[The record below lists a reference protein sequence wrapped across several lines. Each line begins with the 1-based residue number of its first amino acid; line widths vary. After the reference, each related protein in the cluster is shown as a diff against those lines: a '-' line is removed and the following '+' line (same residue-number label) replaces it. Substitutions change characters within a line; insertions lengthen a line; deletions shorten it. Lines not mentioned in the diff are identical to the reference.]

1 MKEFLI
7 RHKKVALFFSGGK
20 DSIACLELCKPYLDR
35 IVVIW
40 VNTGSNL
47 PEVEECVTKV
57 AIEVPNFVEIPSNQ
71 AWSIEVNGYPADVVP
86 VNFTKLGQCFTKPQ
100 DIMLRSYLECCNEN
114 IWSPAYAKVQEMGI
128 TGVIRGQRSDE
139 GHKSPLNSGEVVDGI
154 EYFFPLQDWSNED
167 VNDYLIEQ
175 GVELTERLRMRS
187 HTSLD
192 CWNCTAFT
200 DNSVERMEYMKKHH
214 PVKHESV
221 VKLLQRIDNAV
232 MSEMLGIK
240 QILRT

>member
-1 MKEFLI
+1 MEEFLS
-7 RHKKVALFFSGGK
+7 RHKKVALMFSGGK
-20 DSIACLELCKPYLDR
+20 DSIACLELFKPYLDK
-35 IVVIW
+35 IAVIW

-57 AIEVPNFVEIPSNQ
+57 ALEVPNFVEIPTNQ
-71 AWSIEVNGYPADVVP
+71 AWSVEVNGYPADVVP
-86 VNFTKLGQCFTKPQ
+86 VNFTKLGQCFTNTK
-100 DIMLRSYLECCNEN
+100 DIVLRSYLECCNEN
-114 IWSPAYAKVQEMGI
+114 IWSPAYARVQELGV

-139 GHKSPLNSGEVVDGI
+139 GHKAPLNSGEVVDGI

-167 VNDYLIEQ
+167 VNNYLVKQ
-175 GVELTERLRMRS
+175 GVEMTERLMMRS

-200 DNSVERMEYMKKHH
+200 ENSVERMEYMKKYH
-214 PVKHESV
+214 PVKHQSV

-232 MSEMLGIK
+232 MSELLGIK
-240 QILRT
+240 HILGK

>member
-20 DSIACLELCKPYLDR
+20 DSIACLELLRPYLDR
-35 IVVIW
+35 IAVIW
-40 VNTGSNL
+40 VNTGSNF

-57 AIEVPNFVEIPSNQ
+57 ALEVPNFIEIPTNQ
-71 AWSIEVNGYPADVVP
+71 AWSIEIHGYPADVVP
-86 VNFTKLGQCFTKPQ
+86 VNFTKLGQDVTNPK
-100 DIMLRSYLECCNEN
+100 DIMFRSYLECCNEN
-114 IWSPAYAKVQEMGI
+114 LWSPAYAKVKELGI
-128 TGVIRGQRSDE
+128 TGVIRGQRADE
-139 GHKSPLNSGEVVDGI
+139 GHRAPIKSGYVADGI

-167 VNDYLIEQ
+167 VNKYLEKQ
-175 GVELTERLRMRS
+175 GVEMTERLMMRS

-200 DNSVERMEYMKKHH
+200 ENSVERMEYMKKHH
-214 PVKHESV
+214 PVKHQSV

-232 MSEMLGIK
+232 MSELLGIK
-240 QILRT
+240 HILGK

>member
-7 RHKKVALFFSGGK
+7 RHKKIGLFFSGGK
-20 DSIACLELCKPYLDR
+20 DSLACLELCKPYLDR

-47 PEVEECVTKV
+47 FEVEECVTKV
-57 AIEVPNFVEIPSNQ
+57 ALEVPNFVEIPTNQ
-71 AWSIEVNGYPADVVP
+71 AWSIEKNGYPADVVP
-86 VNFTKLGQCFTKPQ
+86 INFTKLGQCFTKPQ

-114 IWSPAYAKVQEMGI
+114 IWSPAYAKVQELGI

-139 GHKSPLNSGEVVDGI
+139 GHRAPIKSGYVADGI

-167 VNDYLIEQ
+167 VNNYLIKQ
-175 GVELTERLRMRS
+175 GVEMTERLMMRS

-200 DNSVERMEYMKKHH
+200 DNSVERMEYMKKYH
-214 PVKHESV
+214 PVKHQAV
-221 VKLLQRIDNAV
+221 AKLLQRIDNAV

-240 QILRT
+240 QILRN

>member
-20 DSIACLELCKPYLDR
+20 DSLACLELCKPYLDR

-40 VNTGSNL
+40 VNTGSNF

-57 AIEVPNFVEIPSNQ
+57 ALEVPNFVEIPTNQ
-71 AWSIEVNGYPADVVP
+71 AWSVEVSGYPADVVP
-86 VNFTKLGQCFTKPQ
+86 VSFTKLGQCFTSTKE
-100 DIMLRSYLECCNEN
+100 IMLKSYLECCNEN
-114 IWSPAYAKVQEMGI
+114 IWTPAYMKVQELGI

-139 GHKSPLNSGEVVDGI
+139 SHRSPLNSGEVVDGI

-167 VNDYLIEQ
+167 VDDYLVKQ
-175 GVELTERLRMRS
+175 GVKLTERLRMRS

-200 DNSVERMEYMKKHH
+200 ENSVERMEYMKKYH
-214 PVKHESV
+214 PVKHQSV

>member
-20 DSIACLELCKPYLDR
+20 DSLACLELCKPYLDR

-40 VNTGSNL
+40 VNTGSNF

-57 AIEVPNFVEIPSNQ
+57 ALEVPNFVEIPTNQ
-71 AWSIEVNGYPADVVP
+71 AWSIEIHGYPADVVP
-86 VNFTKLGQCFTKPQ
+86 VNFTKLGQDVTKPQ

-114 IWSPAYAKVQEMGI
+114 LWSPAYAKVKELGI
-128 TGVIRGQRSDE
+128 TGVIRGQRNDE
-139 GHKSPLNSGEVVDGI
+139 NHRAPIRSGHVADGI

-167 VNDYLIEQ
+167 VNDYLVKQ

-200 DNSVERMEYMKKHH
+200 ENSVERMEYMKKYH
-214 PVKHESV
+214 PVKHQSV

>member
-57 AIEVPNFVEIPSNQ
+57 ALEVPNFVEIPTNQ
-71 AWSIEVNGYPADVVP
+71 AWSVEVHGYPSDVVP
-86 VNFTKLGQCFTKPQ
+86 VNFTKLGQDVTNTK

-114 IWSPAYAKVQEMGI
+114 LWSPAYTRVKELGI

-139 GHKSPLNSGEVVDGI
+139 GHRAPIKSGHVADGI
-154 EYFFPLQDWSNED
+154 EYFFPLQDWSNEE
-167 VNDYLIEQ
+167 VNDYLIKR
-175 GVELTERLRMRS
+175 GVEMTERLMMRS

-200 DNSVERMEYMKKHH
+200 ENSVERMEYMKKYH
-214 PVKHESV
+214 PVKHQSV

-240 QILRT
+240 HILRT

>member
-20 DSIACLELCKPYLDR
+20 DSLACLELCKPYLDR

-40 VNTGSNL
+40 VNTGSNF

-57 AIEVPNFVEIPSNQ
+57 ALEVPNFVEIPTNQ
-71 AWSIEVNGYPADVVP
+71 AWSVEINGYPSDVVP
-86 VNFTKLGQCFTKPQ
+86 VNFTKLGQDVTTQK

-114 IWSPAYAKVQEMGI
+114 LWSPAYAKVKELGI
-128 TGVIRGQRSDE
+128 TGVIRGQRADE
-139 GHKSPLNSGEVVDGI
+139 GHRAPIKSGYVADGI

-167 VNDYLIEQ
+167 VNDYLVKK
-175 GVELTERLRMRS
+175 GVEMTERLMMRS

-200 DNSVERMEYMKKHH
+200 ENSVERMEYMKKYH
-214 PVKHESV
+214 PVKHQSV
-221 VKLLQRIDNAV
+221 VKLLQKIDNAV

-240 QILRT
+240 HILRT

>member
-20 DSIACLELCKPYLDR
+20 DSLACLELCKPYLDR

-40 VNTGSNL
+40 VNTGSNF

-57 AIEVPNFVEIPSNQ
+57 AIEVPNFVEIPTNQ
-71 AWSIEVNGYPADVVP
+71 AWSVETNGYPADVVP
-86 VNFTKLGQCFTKPQ
+86 VNFTKLGQDVTGFK

-114 IWSPAYAKVQEMGI
+114 LWSPAYAKVKELGI
-128 TGVIRGQRSDE
+128 TGVIRGQRNDE
-139 GHKSPLNSGEVVDGI
+139 GHRAPIKSGHVADGI
-154 EYFFPLQDWSNED
+154 EYFFPLQDWGNED
-167 VNDYLIEQ
+167 VNNYLIEQ
-175 GVELTERLRMRS
+175 GVEMTERLMMRS

-200 DNSVERMEYMKKHH
+200 DNSVERMEYMKKYH
-214 PVKHESV
+214 PVKHQAV
-221 VKLLQRIDNAV
+221 AKLLQRIDNAV

-240 QILRT
+240 QILRN

>member
-1 MKEFLI
+1 MKDFLS

-20 DSIACLELCKPYLDR
+20 DSIACYELFKPYLDR
-35 IVVIW
+35 IVIIW
-40 VNTGSNL
+40 VNTGSNF
-47 PEVEECVTKV
+47 PEVEECVTKI
-57 AIEVPNFVEIPSNQ
+57 ALEVPNFVEIPTNQ
-71 AWSIEVNGYPADVVP
+71 AWSVEVNGYPSDVVP
-86 VNFTKLGQCFTKPQ
+86 VNFTKLGQDVTNHKN
-100 DIMLRSYLECCNEN
+100 IMLRSYLECCNEN
-114 IWSPAYAKVQEMGI
+114 LWSPAYAKVKELGI
-128 TGVIRGQRSDE
+128 TGVIRGQRADE
-139 GHKSPLNSGEVVDGI
+139 GHRAPIKSGYVADGI

-167 VNDYLIEQ
+167 VNEYLIKQ
-175 GVELTERLRMRS
+175 GVEMTDRLMMKS

-200 DNSVERMEYMKKHH
+200 ENSVERMEYMKKYH
-214 PVKHESV
+214 PNKHQSV

>member
-20 DSIACLELCKPYLDR
+20 DSIACLELVRPYLDR

-40 VNTGSNL
+40 VNTGSNF

-57 AIEVPNFVEIPSNQ
+57 ALEVPNFVEIPTNQ
-71 AWSIEVNGYPADVVP
+71 AWSVEIHGYPADVVP
-86 VNFTKLGQCFTKPQ
+86 INFTKLGQDVTNPK
-100 DIMLRSYLECCNEN
+100 DITLRSYLECCNEN
-114 IWSPAYAKVQEMGI
+114 LWSPAYAKVKEMGI
-128 TGVIRGQRSDE
+128 TGVIRGQRADE
-139 GHKSPLNSGEVVDGI
+139 GHRAPIKSGHVADGI

-167 VNDYLIEQ
+167 VNEYLLEQ
-175 GVELTERLRMRS
+175 GVEMTDRLMMKS

-200 DNSVERMEYMKKHH
+200 NNSVERMEYMKKHH
-214 PVKHESV
+214 PVKHQYV

-232 MSEMLGIK
+232 MTETLGIK
-240 QILRT
+240 QILGK

>member
-20 DSIACLELCKPYLDR
+20 DSIACLDLCKPYLDR

-40 VNTGSNL
+40 VNTGSNF

-57 AIEVPNFVEIPSNQ
+57 ALEVPNFVEIPTNQ
-71 AWSIEVNGYPADVVP
+71 AWSIEINGYPADVVP
-86 VNFTKLGQCFTKPQ
+86 VNFTRLGQDVTNPK

-114 IWSPAYAKVQEMGI
+114 LWSPAYARVKEMGI
-128 TGVIRGQRSDE
+128 TGVIRGQRADE
-139 GHKSPLNSGEVVDGI
+139 GHRAPIKSGYVADGI

-167 VNDYLIEQ
+167 VNDYLLKR
-175 GVELTERLRMRS
+175 GVEMTDRLMMKS

-200 DNSVERMEYMKKHH
+200 ENSVERMEYMKKHH
-214 PVKHESV
+214 PVKHLYV
-221 VKLLQRIDNAV
+221 VKLLQKIDNAV

-240 QILRT
+240 HILGK

>member
-1 MKEFLI
+1 MKEFLL

-20 DSIACLELCKPYLDR
+20 DSIACFELFKPYLDR

-40 VNTGSNL
+40 VNTGSNF
-47 PEVEECVTKV
+47 PEVEDCVTKV
-57 AIEVPNFVEIPSNQ
+57 ALEAPNFVEVPTNQ

-86 VNFTKLGQCFTKPQ
+86 VNFTKLGQDVTNNK

-114 IWSPAYAKVQEMGI
+114 LWSPAYAKVKELGI
-128 TGVIRGQRSDE
+128 TGVIRGQRADE
-139 GHKSPLNSGEVVDGI
+139 GHRAPIKSGYVADGI
-154 EYFFPLQDWSNED
+154 EYFFPLQNWSNED
-167 VNDYLIEQ
+167 VNEYLEKQ
-175 GVELTERLRMRS
+175 GVQMTERLMMRS

-200 DNSVERMEYMKKHH
+200 ENSVERMEYMKKYH
-214 PVKHESV
+214 PVKHQSV

-232 MSEMLGIK
+232 MAETLGIK
-240 QILRT
+240 HILGK